1 MFEILVCLF
10 KAKIK
15 EINVAKYIYE
25 IKKKFSGPLGQF

>member
-1 MFEILVCLF
+1 MEHFINIGCLKILVCLF

-25 IKKKFSGPLGQF
+25 I